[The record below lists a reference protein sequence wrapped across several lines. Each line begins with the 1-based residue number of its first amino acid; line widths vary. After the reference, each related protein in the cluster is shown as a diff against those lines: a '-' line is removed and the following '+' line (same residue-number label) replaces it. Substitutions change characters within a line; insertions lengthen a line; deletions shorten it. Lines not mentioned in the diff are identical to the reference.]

1 MTERLM
7 VAVLKTVVRQRTGG
21 SNPSS
26 SVKEEL
32 VSGVDTGSFFM
43 PKGDTSKDLEKSTS
57 LADFECSDQSKVQ
70 SDESDNTP
78 NKQEN
83 SKEILNDPD
92 LGRLVKAWAD
102 FSEAIRVGIMAMIR
116 SSLNEEGE

>member
-1 MTERLM
+1 
-7 VAVLKTVVRQRTGG
+7 
-21 SNPSS
+21 
-26 SVKEEL
+26 
-32 VSGVDTGSFFM
+32 VSKD
-43 PKGDTSKDLEKSTS
+43 DISKDLGKSNS
-57 LADFECSDQSKVQ
+57 LADSECSDPSKVQ

-83 SKEILNDPD
+83 SKEILNDPE

>member
-1 MTERLM
+1 M

-43 PKGDTSKDLEKSTS
+43 PSAFISKDLGRESTH
-57 LADFECSDQSKVQ
+57 ADFECSDQSKVQ
-70 SDESDNTP
+70 GDEMTTLRM
-78 NKQEN
+78 NK
-83 SKEILNDPD
+83 KTAKK
-92 LGRLVKAWAD
+92 V
-102 FSEAIRVGIMAMIR
+102 
-116 SSLNEEGE
+116 

>member
-1 MTERLM
+1 M

-43 PKGDTSKDLEKSTS
+43 PKGDTSKDIEKSTS

-70 SDESDNTP
+70 GDEMTTLRM
-78 NKQEN
+78 NK
-83 SKEILNDPD
+83 KTAKK
-92 LGRLVKAWAD
+92 V
-102 FSEAIRVGIMAMIR
+102 
-116 SSLNEEGE
+116 